1 MPATA
6 EGQQLGLFGPL
17 KFEPPASQ
25 EGAED
30 DEDDEE
36 SDEEPELEEMETS
49 RKRQVDRQHHAHSN
63 GSPAKRPRLS
73 NGYENGADSATTPM
87 DIDHTDNN
95 HAYPSPLEGEQAQ
108 SPAPRTDGPERGI
121 QADKI
126 QELGPETTFLRLAD
140 DASESS
146 PAAHSD
152 SPLIL
157 LGEWNPQDPSILAA
171 AGTDALARV
180 WTVSRGTFPDTT
192 SSDHV
197 HDISRPYK
205 NLKEDDVPPD
215 ATVSALAWNWSGNAI
230 ALATQFANVSRTRIS
245 IWSVDATSIHHF
257 DGVESPILK
266 LRWSPNNDLILS
278 VGPEGKGT
286 LLTIF
291 SAAEATSTSFSIPNH
306 DVETAPLDASWTSET
321 DFIICGGDLLQS
333 LRYAGDSIVQ
343 TKAFDTEGV
352 EGAFCQVQF
361 DWRTKLVAT
370 STDKGVIVVSIQTS
384 DPIIHSRHGLC
395 CTTMAPTRR
404 YANTYGFLAVG

>member
-6 EGQQLGLFGPL
+6 EGLQLGLFGPL
-17 KFEPPASQ
+17 KFEPPAAQ

-36 SDEEPELEEMETS
+36 SDPEPELEEMEIS

-87 DIDHTDNN
+87 DIDHADNN

-108 SPAPRTDGPERGI
+108 SPLPRTDGPERGI

-140 DASESS
+140 DAPDSS
-146 PAAHSD
+146 LAAQSSD

-180 WTVSRGTFPDTT
+180 WTVSRGTVPDTT
-192 SSDHV
+192 SDHV

-205 NLKEDDVPPD
+205 NLREDDVPSD
-215 ATVSALAWNWSGNAI
+215 ATVSALAWNWKGDAI
-230 ALATQFANVSRTRIS
+230 ALATQFAAASRTRIS
-245 IWSVDATSIHHF
+245 IWSVDGTSIHHF

-291 SAAEATSTSFSIPNH
+291 SSKEATSTSLSIPEH
-306 DVETAPLDASWTSET
+306 DVEAAPLDATWTSDT

-333 LRYAGDSIVQ
+333 LRFADDSIVQ
-343 TKAFDTEGV
+343 NKTFDTEGV

-361 DWRTKLVAT
+361 DKQTNLVAT
-370 STDKGVIVVSIQTS
+370 STDKGVIVVSI
-384 DPIIHSRHGLC
+384 
-395 CTTMAPTRR
+395 
-404 YANTYGFLAVG
+404 